1 MSSAAPVSLPRLPD
15 GTPYYGRLGEIAYD
29 ADEDRVQCHL
39 CGQWF
44 RWIGGTHLARTHDWT
59 IEEYREAFHLL
70 QRTPTAAHGFSEQ
83 RREQL
88 KQRVDAGEL
97 VPLGPDRPPTPRERV
112 AGPQRMPHWRSLAAR
127 RPDLAAQLH
136 PARNG
141 ELSAQQIAMHSTTS
155 LWWQCGRCG
164 HAWRATPKD
173 RRHQPPGWC
182 PECAGPQDR
191 PPRGSR
197 ARSLAAR
204 PDLLAELHPT
214 LNPGVDLARIAAKS
228 NKKLWWLCPTCAH
241 SWQTTP
247 AVRAGGSGCPHC
259 ALESN
264 RLTAHVVETARS
276 LAIKHPDI
284 AAELHPTRNPGI
296 DPRKLGARSGL
307 RLWWRCPDCGHEWQA
322 KVYVRTNGAGCPAC
336 RAMRPGPGGQTFA
349 DARPDLV
356 AEWHPT
362 RNGDLD
368 PHAVSAHSA
377 RKVWWRCA
385 ECGREWQATVGA
397 RWRSPRGGCRQ
408 CARARRQR
416 EPTAHDVLRD
426 R

>member
-1 MSSAAPVSLPRLPD
+1 LPD

-44 RWIGGTHLARTHDWT
+44 RWIGGTDLARTHDWT

-70 QRTPTAAHGFSEQ
+70 QRTSTAAHGFSEQ

-127 RPDLAAQLH
+127 RADLAAQLH

-141 ELSAQQIAMHSTTS
+141 ELSAQQFAMHSTTS

-182 PECAGPQDR
+182 PECAGPEGR
-191 PPRGSR
+191 PPRVSR

-214 LNPGVDLARIAAKS
+214 LNPGVDLTRIAAKS
-228 NKKLWWLCPTCAH
+228 HKKALV
-241 SWQTTP
+241 
-247 AVRAGGSGCPHC
+247 AVPDVRPQLADDPGGS
-259 ALESN
+259 SR
-264 RLTAHVVETARS
+264 RLGLPS
-276 LAIKHPDI
+276 L
-284 AAELHPTRNPGI
+284 R
-296 DPRKLGARSGL
+296 
-307 RLWWRCPDCGHEWQA
+307 
-322 KVYVRTNGAGCPAC
+322 
-336 RAMRPGPGGQTFA
+336 PGGQPA
-349 DARPDLV
+349 D
-356 AEWHPT
+356 
-362 RNGDLD
+362 
-368 PHAVSAHSA
+368 
-377 RKVWWRCA
+377 
-385 ECGREWQATVGA
+385 GA
-397 RWRSPRGGCRQ
+397 RRGNRPLTGDQAPGYRRRAAPDTQSGDRSQKAGRPVRSE
-408 CARARRQR
+408 AVVAL
-416 EPTAHDVLRD
+416 P
-426 R
+426 